1 MTIQSLSELD
11 EGAYVTQPTAGAGGT
26 LKRREVVGLKRT
38 VLDVVTIVPFA
49 IILIAP
55 LTPVGHVLIFGFI
68 QRYFPNL
75 FPSQFTERRQALM
88 SKCVPC
94 SSSRLFL
101 HTCTRTQT
109 ACTPLPNKE
118 LRQDEGHKK
127 HPTVVRHKT
136 ASTQPSD
143 SAVAICQ
150 TLVTAQAWS
159 LLLQPFAVTKAIAPG
174 CIEFPCPL
182 DSVP

>member
-1 MTIQSLSELD
+1 MHLTLI
-11 EGAYVTQPTAGAGGT
+11 YHPGAGGT

-88 SKCVPC
+88 SKCA
-94 SSSRLFL
+94 SL
-101 HTCTRTQT
+101 HY
-109 ACTPLPNKE
+109 L
-118 LRQDEGHKK
+118 
-127 HPTVVRHKT
+127 
-136 ASTQPSD
+136 SD
-143 SAVAICQ
+143 
-150 TLVTAQAWS
+150 
-159 LLLQPFAVTKAIAPG
+159 
-174 CIEFPCPL
+174 
-182 DSVP
+182 

>member
-1 MTIQSLSELD
+1 MT
-11 EGAYVTQPTAGAGGT
+11 VHAGGT

-88 SKCVPC
+88 SKCA
-94 SSSRLFL
+94 SSN
-101 HTCTRTQT
+101 T
-109 ACTPLPNKE
+109 
-118 LRQDEGHKK
+118 
-127 HPTVVRHKT
+127 
-136 ASTQPSD
+136 
-143 SAVAICQ
+143 
-150 TLVTAQAWS
+150 
-159 LLLQPFAVTKAIAPG
+159 
-174 CIEFPCPL
+174 
-182 DSVP
+182 